1 MHMRYRG
8 RSLVNRRLLIGAGL
22 ASVST
27 AWASHTA
34 AADRTTAGA
43 PAKPVF
49 LNYSKEELDKAYDQ
63 SFWAPQ
69 MAELEAQDGATSAA
83 VREKLPPRIERY
95 SEGADDLIDIF
106 APVDARGV
114 PVMLFIHGGAWT
126 RNTRQDA
133 SYPAPTFVAR
143 NAAWVVP
150 DFGSLKTMRLPQMV
164 ENCRRAVEWTIRNAA
179 SFGGDPARVFLSGHS
194 SGAHLASCVLIT
206 DWVGRGLPRDA
217 LKGAMLMSGMYELY
231 PVMLSSRNDYLHLK
245 PEEVAEFSAM
255 RHLNR
260 ISCPIAII
268 SADEDS
274 PEFKRQSEVFAD
286 ALAGMGRLSAR
297 TVVFNANHFQEP
309 EHLLDPASAVSQA
322 AFSIMGLRP

>member
-164 ENCRRAVEWTIRNAA
+164 
-179 SFGGDPARVFLSGHS
+179 
-194 SGAHLASCVLIT
+194 
-206 DWVGRGLPRDA
+206 
-217 LKGAMLMSGMYELY
+217 
-231 PVMLSSRNDYLHLK
+231 
-245 PEEVAEFSAM
+245 
-255 RHLNR
+255 
-260 ISCPIAII
+260 
-268 SADEDS
+268 
-274 PEFKRQSEVFAD
+274 
-286 ALAGMGRLSAR
+286 
-297 TVVFNANHFQEP
+297 
-309 EHLLDPASAVSQA
+309 
-322 AFSIMGLRP
+322 